1 MSVYLVSNIV
11 VEDHDAYVQY
21 MKAGRASVARYGGR
35 LLTAGAP
42 EYLEGKWQPTR
53 VTVVEFPSR
62 DAALRFYESA
72 EYQEARGLRRGIA
85 DYSLILL
92 SNISDLTR

>member
-1 MSVYLVSNIV
+1 MPVYLVSNIV
-11 VEDHDAYVQY
+11 VQDHAAYLHY

-35 LLTAGAP
+35 LLTAGSP

-62 DAALRFYESA
+62 EAALEFYHSP
-72 EYQEARGLRRGIA
+72 EYQEARALRHEIA
-85 DYSLILL
+85 DYSLVLL
-92 SNISDLTR
+92 SNITEQTR